1 MTGILVEKPSAA
13 RNFAKALGGLKGTYD
28 GTPFVIAAARGHL
41 YEYRTPDLQV
51 PADQAAMYK
60 SWDLA
65 NLPWDE
71 TAFAWKRV
79 KKKDTDDLL
88 KSIKATLG
96 ACDEIVIATDV
107 DPSGEGELLAWEI
120 LDELSLKS
128 KKITRMYFVDEA
140 AGSIQKAFRDR
151 KPLPRMQDDPD
162 FRKAQFRSQWDF
174 LSMQFTRIA
183 TKCGDGGSILRQG
196 RLKSAMVQIVG
207 DGLEALSQYKKIPYY
222 QNRFRDENGILYTNP
237 NEPQFPDKA
246 QVPQTYHASDVV
258 CDAKTRKATVPPGYL
273 DLAGLSARLASKGF
287 KAKAVLDV
295 YQKMYENQIVSYP
308 RNEDKRITP
317 EQFNELLPLADR
329 IAAVAGV
336 DVKLLTHR
344 APRKTHVGTK
354 NPNGKGVSHGANRP
368 GPNVPARLS
377 DLDVYGDCAQE
388 IYRTLA
394 LNYLATLAEDYEY
407 ESQKGHVKDYPDF
420 VGTTSVPL
428 APGWKLVFQDDAD
441 VDDAGKALGTRAEPF
456 VFEGFPPKPP
466 TPTWSWLKS
475 QLEKYD
481 VGTGAT
487 RTSTYAEVTNDRAK
501 YPLLKDS
508 RGKIT
513 MSEFGEMS
521 YHLLRNTHIGDLKLT
536 EQVYAEMDGVAD
548 GSLKAEDCLAKI
560 RQYVLD
566 DMKVMQD
573 NGVDMRKA
581 LGKTLQ
587 TSNAKEK
594 YEGRWKGKMVKFTRT
609 WAGHRFTDDECRAL
623 CAGEEIEVRGLV
635 SAKTGREYGVLGK
648 LTKQSYNGHE
658 YVGFERTGFL
668 SDNPNGFDGQGG
680 AGGDFKRPEGVPK
693 TWCGH
698 RFTDDERTLLESGQ
712 PLLVTDAVSKK
723 TGKKFSCT
731 LTYEKREDTG
741 EMGIVPRFS

>member
-1 MTGILVEKPSAA
+1 MLGILVEKPSAG
-13 RNFAKALGGLKGTYD
+13 RNFAKALGGVNGSFD
-28 GTPFVIAAARGHL
+28 GTQFIIVAARGHL
-41 YEYRTPDLQV
+41 YEYKTPDLQV

-71 TAFAWKRV
+71 KIFGWKRA
-79 KKKDTDDLL
+79 KKADVDALL
-88 KSIKATLG
+88 KNIKQSLSK
-96 ACDEIVIATDV
+96 CDEIAIATDV
-107 DPSGEGELLAWEI
+107 DPSGEGQLLAWEI
-120 LDELSLKS
+120 LDELGLKS
-128 KKITRMYFVDEA
+128 KKISRMYFDDE
-140 AGSIQKAFRDR
+140 SVKEIQKAFRNR
-151 KPLPRMQDDPD
+151 KPLPKMQDDPE
-162 FRKAQFRSQWDF
+162 FKKAQFRSQWDF
-174 LSMQFTRIA
+174 LSMQFTRVA

-207 DGLEALSQYKKIPYY
+207 DGLAAVSNYKKIPFY
-222 QNRFRDENGILYTNP
+222 QNRFRDENGIMYTNP
-237 NEPQFPDKA
+237 DEPQFPDKA
-246 QVPQTYHASDVV
+246 QVPQNYHASDVV
-258 CDAKTRKATVPPGYL
+258 VDSKTKKTTAPPMYM
-273 DLAGLSARLASKGF
+273 DLAALSARLSSKGF

-317 EQFNELLPLADR
+317 EQFKELLPLVDR
-329 IAAVAGV
+329 IAGVVGV
-336 DVKLLTHR
+336 DASLLTHR
-344 APRKTHVGTK
+344 TERKTHVGTK
-354 NPNGKGVSHGANRP
+354 NPNGKAVSHGANRP

-377 DLDVYGDCAQE
+377 DLDVYGDCAQD
-388 IYRTLA
+388 IYRILA

-407 ESQKGHVKDYPDF
+407 ESQKGHVKDFPAF
-420 VGTTSVPL
+420 VGNTSVPL
-428 APGWKLVFQDDAD
+428 FSGWKAVFSDDSG
-441 VDDAGKALGTRAEPF
+441 DDDEDGSGKGLGTKAEPF
-456 VFEGFPPKPP
+456 VHEGFPPKPP
-466 TPTWSWLKS
+466 APTMKWLIA

-487 RTSTYAEVTNDRAK
+487 RTSTYAEVTNERSK

-513 MSEFGEMS
+513 MTEFGDMS
-521 YHLLRNTHIGDLKLT
+521 YRLIRNTHIGDLKLT
-536 EQVYAEMDGVAD
+536 EQVYAEMDAVAA
-548 GSLKAEDCLAKI
+548 GTMKAEDCLAKI
-560 RQYVLD
+560 ADYVKD
-566 DMKVMQD
+566 DMAVMQN
-573 NGVDMRKA
+573 NGVDMRKE

-635 SAKTGREYGVLGK
+635 SAKTGKEYGVLGK
-648 LTKQSYNGHE
+648 LTKQSYNGHD

-668 SDNPNGFDGQGG
+668 QDSAKFGEGGQSGE
-680 AGGDFKRPEGVPK
+680 FKRPEGVPK

-731 LTYEKREDTG
+731 LTYEKRDDG

>member
-1 MTGILVEKPSAA
+1 MTGILVEKASAG
-13 RNFAKALGGLKGTYD
+13 RNFAKAMGGVNGTFE
-28 GTPFVIAAARGHL
+28 GTQFCIVAVRGHL
-41 YEYRTPDLQV
+41 YEFVPPERQV
-51 PADQAAMYK
+51 PADLAAMYK
-60 SWDLA
+60 AWDLA

-71 TAFAWKRV
+71 TVFSWKRA
-79 KKKDTDDLL
+79 KKNETDALL
-88 KSIKATLG
+88 KNIKTALS
-96 ACDEIVIATDV
+96 ACDEIAIATDV

-120 LDELSLKS
+120 LDELGLKS
-128 KKITRMYFVDEA
+128 KKITRMYFDDESVK
-140 AGSIQKAFRDR
+140 SIQKAFRDR
-151 KPLPRMQDDPD
+151 KQLPKMQDDPD
-162 FRKAQFRSQWDF
+162 FRKAMFRAQWDF

-196 RLKSAMVQIVG
+196 RLKSAMVQLVG
-207 DGLEALSQYKKIPYY
+207 EGLDALAQYKKIPYY

-237 NEPQFPDKA
+237 KEPQFTDKS
-246 QVPQTYHASDVV
+246 QVPQSYRASDVV
-258 CDAKTRKATVPPGYL
+258 CDGKTRKTTAPPMYL
-273 DLAGLSARLASKGF
+273 DLAGLSARLASKGH
-287 KAKAVLDV
+287 KVKTVLDV

-308 RNEDKRITP
+308 RCEDKRITP
-317 EQFNELLPLADR
+317 EQFNELLPLVDK
-329 IAAVAGV
+329 IAGVVGV

-344 APRKTHVGTK
+344 SPRKSHVGVK

-377 DLDVYGDCAQE
+377 DLDIYGSCAQD
-388 IYRTLA
+388 IYVTLA

-466 TPTWSWLKS
+466 TPTWTWLKN

-487 RTSTYAEVTNDRAK
+487 RSSTYAEVTNDNSK
-501 YPLLKDS
+501 YPLLKDT

-513 MSEFGEMS
+513 MTEFGDMS
-521 YHLLRNTHIGDLKLT
+521 YRLLRNTHIGDLKLT
-536 EQVYAEMDGVAD
+536 ERVYAEMDGVAD
-548 GSLKAEDCLAKI
+548 GSLKAADCLAKI
-560 RQYVLD
+560 RDYVSD

-573 NGVDMRKA
+573 NGVDMRKV
-581 LGKTLQ
+581 LGKALQ

-594 YEGRWKGKMVKFTRT
+594 YEGRWNGKTVKFTRT
-609 WAGHRFTDDECRAL
+609 WAGHRFTDEECQAL

-635 SAKTGREYGVLGK
+635 SAKTGKEYGVLGK

-668 SDNPNGFDGQGG
+668 QDGPGFTAGGQ
-680 AGGDFKRPEGVPK
+680 GGDFKRPEGVPK

>member
-1 MTGILVEKPSAA
+1 MVGILVEKPSAG
-13 RNFAKALGGLKGTYD
+13 RNFAKALGGVNGNYN
-28 GTPFVIAAARGHL
+28 GTPFIIVAARGHL
-41 YEYRTPDLQV
+41 FEYVTPELQV
-51 PADQAAMYK
+51 PQDQAALYK

-71 TAFAWKRV
+71 TVFAWKRAR
-79 KKKDTDDLL
+79 KKDTADLL
-88 KSIKATLG
+88 KNIKASLSK
-96 ACDEIVIATDV
+96 CDEIVIATDV
-107 DPSGEGELLAWEI
+107 DPSGEGQLLAWEI

-128 KKITRMYFVDEA
+128 KKITRMYFADE
-140 AGSIQKAFRDR
+140 SVKEIQKAFAGR
-151 KPLPRMQDDPD
+151 KTLPKMQDDPD
-162 FRKAQFRSQWDF
+162 FKKAMFRSQWDF

-207 DGLEALSQYKKIPYY
+207 DGLQALSEYKKIPYY
-222 QNRFRDENGILYTNP
+222 QNRFRDENGVMYTNP
-237 NEPQFPDKA
+237 NEPQFPDKTA
-246 QVPQTYHASDVV
+246 VPQSYHASDVV
-258 CDAKTRKATVPPGYL
+258 TDSKTKKTMAPPKYL

-317 EQFNELLPLADR
+317 EQFKELLPLVDR
-329 IAAVAGV
+329 IAAVV
-336 DVKLLTHR
+336 DVDTKLLTHR
-344 APRKTHVGTK
+344 TPRNTHVGTK
-354 NPNGKGVSHGANRP
+354 NPNGKGISHGANRP

-388 IYRTLA
+388 IYKILA

-420 VGTTSVPL
+420 VGSTSVPV
-428 APGWKLVFQDDAD
+428 APGWRAVFNDD
-441 VDDAGKALGTRAEPF
+441 VDLDDEGKCLGTKADPF

-466 TPTWSWLKS
+466 TPTMKWLIT

-487 RTSTYAEVTNDRAK
+487 RTSTYSEVTSDRSK
-501 YPLLKDS
+501 YPLLKDT

-513 MSEFGEMS
+513 MTEFGDMS
-521 YHLLRNTHIGDLKLT
+521 YRLLKNTHIGNLKLT
-536 EQVYAEMDGVAD
+536 EQVYAEMDGVAAGTMD
-548 GSLKAEDCLAKI
+548 AKECLAKI
-560 RQYVLD
+560 RQYVQD
-566 DMKVMQD
+566 DMAVMQN
-573 NGVDMRKA
+573 NGVDMRKD

-623 CAGEEIEVRGLV
+623 CAGEEIEVRGLI

-648 LTKQSYNGHE
+648 LTKQTYNGHE

-668 SDNPNGFDGQGG
+668 QDQKNFDNNSGSG
-680 AGGDFKRPEGVPK
+680 GGDFKRPEGVPK

-698 RFTDDERTLLESGQ
+698 RFTDDEKTLLESGQ

-731 LTYEKREDTG
+731 LTYEKRDDG

>member
-1 MTGILVEKPSAA
+1 MVGILVEKPSAG
-13 RNFAKALGGLKGTYD
+13 RNFAKALGGVNGTFD
-28 GTPFVIAAARGHL
+28 NTPFAIVAARGHL
-41 YEYRTPDLQV
+41 YEYKTPDLQV
-51 PADQAAMYK
+51 PPEHAGVYK

-71 TAFAWKRV
+71 TLFGWKRA
-79 KKKDTDDLL
+79 KKADVDTLL
-88 KSIKATLG
+88 KNIKTALSQ
-96 ACDEIVIATDV
+96 CDEIVIATDV
-107 DPSGEGELLAWEI
+107 DPSGEGQLLAWEI
-120 LDELSLKS
+120 LDELGLKS
-128 KKITRMYFVDEA
+128 KKITRMYFDDE
-140 AGSIQKAFRDR
+140 SVKEIQKAFRNR
-151 KPLPRMQDDPD
+151 KALPKMQDDPE
-162 FRKAQFRSQWDF
+162 FKKAQFRSQWDF

-207 DGLEALSQYKKIPYY
+207 DGLAALVNYRKIPYY
-222 QNRFRDENGILYTNP
+222 QNRFRDENGIMYTNP
-237 NEPQFPDKA
+237 DEPQFPA
-246 QVPQTYHASDVV
+246 AENVPQTYHASAVV
-258 CDAKTRKATVPPGYL
+258 VDSKTKKTMAPPRYM
-273 DLAGLSARLASKGF
+273 DLAALSARLASKGF

-317 EQFNELLPLADR
+317 EQFKELLPLVDR
-329 IAAVAGV
+329 IAGVVGV
-336 DVKLLTHR
+336 DPALLTHR
-344 APRKTHVGTK
+344 VERKTHVGTK

-377 DLDVYGDCAQE
+377 DLDVYGDCAQD
-388 IYRTLA
+388 IYKILA

-407 ESQKGHVKDYPDF
+407 ESQKGHVKDYPAF
-420 VGTTSVPL
+420 VGTTSVPMS
-428 APGWKLVFQDDAD
+428 PGWRAVFNDD
-441 VDDAGKALGTRAEPF
+441 VDLDDEGKCLGTQAEPF

-466 TPTWSWLKS
+466 TPTMKWLIS

-487 RTSTYAEVTNDRAK
+487 RTSTYAEVTSERSK

-508 RGKIT
+508 RGKISMT
-513 MSEFGEMS
+513 EFGDMS
-521 YHLLRNTHIGDLKLT
+521 YRILKGTHIGDLKLT
-536 EQVYAEMDGVAD
+536 EQVYAEMDAVAA
-548 GSLKAEDCLAKI
+548 GTMKAADCLAKI
-560 RQYVLD
+560 RDYVRD
-566 DMKVMQD
+566 DMTTMQN

-594 YEGRWKGKMVKFTRT
+594 YEGRWNGKMVKFTRT

-635 SAKTGREYGVLGK
+635 SAKTGKEYGVLGK

-668 SDNPNGFDGQGG
+668 SDNAGFQNGAGGQ
-680 AGGDFKRPEGVPK
+680 GGDFKRPEGVPK

-698 RFTDDERTLLESGQ
+698 RFTDDEKTLLEAGE
-712 PLLVTDAVSKK
+712 PLLITDAVSKK

-731 LTYEKREDTG
+731 LTYEKRDDG

>member
-1 MTGILVEKPSAA
+1 MLGILVEKASAG
-13 RNFAKALGGLKGTYD
+13 RNFAKALGGVNGTFEN
-28 GTPFVIAAARGHL
+28 TPFIIVAARGHL
-41 YEYRTPDLQV
+41 YEFVTPERQV
-51 PADQAAMYK
+51 PADMAAMYK

-71 TAFAWKRV
+71 TIFAWKRG
-79 KKKDTDDLL
+79 KKAEVDSLL
-88 KSIKATLG
+88 KNIKSALSQ
-96 ACDEIVIATDV
+96 CDEIAIATDV
-107 DPSGEGELLAWEI
+107 DPSGEGQLLAWEI
-120 LDELSLKS
+120 LDELGLKS
-128 KKITRMYFVDEA
+128 KKITRMYFEDE
-140 AGSIQKAFRDR
+140 SVKSVQKAFRTR
-151 KPLPRMQDDPD
+151 KPLPKMVDDPE
-162 FRKAQFRSQWDF
+162 FKKAMFRSQWDF

-207 DGLEALSQYKKIPYY
+207 EGLQALSEYKKIPYY
-222 QNRFRDENGILYTNP
+222 QNRFRDENGVLYTNP
-237 NEPQFPDKA
+237 NEPQFTSKE
-246 QVPQTYHASDVV
+246 QVPQTYSASDVV
-258 CDAKTRKATVPPGYL
+258 CDSKTKKTTAPPMYL
-273 DLAGLSARLASKGF
+273 DLAGLSARLASKGY

-308 RNEDKRITP
+308 RTEDKRITP
-317 EQFNELLPLADR
+317 EQFNEMLPLVDR
-329 IAAVAGV
+329 IASVVGV
-336 DVKLLTHR
+336 DVSLLTHR
-344 APRKTHVGTK
+344 TPRKGHVGTK
-354 NPNGKGVSHGANRP
+354 NPNGKAISHGANRP
-368 GPNVPARLS
+368 GSNVPTQLT
-377 DLDVYGDCAQE
+377 DLDIYGSCAQD
-388 IYRTLA
+388 IYKILA

-420 VGTTSVPL
+420 VGMTSVPL
-428 APGWKLVFQDDAD
+428 APGWKVIFQDDAD
-441 VDDAGKALGTRAEPF
+441 ADEDAKTLGTRAEPF

-466 TPTWSWLKS
+466 TPTWSWLKT

-487 RTSTYAEVTNDRAK
+487 RTSTYAEVTNDKSK
-501 YPLLKDS
+501 YPLLKDT

-513 MSEFGEMS
+513 MTEFGDMS
-521 YHLLRNTHIGDLKLT
+521 YRLLRNTHIGDLRLT
-536 EQVYAEMDGVAD
+536 EQVYAEMDGVAA
-548 GSLKAEDCLAKI
+548 GTLNAADCLAKI
-560 RQYVLD
+560 CGYVQD

-581 LGKTLQ
+581 LGKSLQ

-594 YEGRWKGKMVKFTRT
+594 FEGRWQGKMIKFTRT

-623 CAGEEIEVRGLV
+623 CAGEEIEVRGLI
-635 SAKTGREYGVLGK
+635 SAKTGKEYGVLGK
-648 LTKQSYNGHE
+648 LAKQSYNGRD

-668 SDNPNGFDGQGG
+668 QDNQNFANGGQS
-680 AGGDFKRPEGVPK
+680 GDFKRPEGVPK

-731 LTYEKREDTG
+731 LTYEKRDDG

>member
-1 MTGILVEKPSAA
+1 MLGILVEKASAG
-13 RNFAKALGGLKGTYD
+13 RNFAKALGGVQGTFD
-28 GTPFVIAAARGHL
+28 NTPFVIVPARGHL
-41 YEYRTPDLQV
+41 YEYRPPEFQV
-51 PADQAAMYK
+51 PKDQAPLYK

-71 TAFAWKRV
+71 TVFSWKRS
-79 KKKDTDDLL
+79 KKEGIDSLL
-88 KSIKATLG
+88 ANIKSALG
-96 ACDEIVIATDV
+96 NCDEIVIATDV
-107 DPSGEGELLAWEI
+107 DPSGEGQLLAWEI
-120 LDELSLKS
+120 LDELGLKS
-128 KKITRMYFVDEA
+128 KKITRMYFDDE
-140 AGSIQKAFRDR
+140 SVKEVQKAFRNR
-151 KPLPRMQDDPD
+151 KPLPKMQDDPE
-162 FRKAQFRSQWDF
+162 FKKALFRSQWDF

-207 DGLEALSQYKKIPYY
+207 DGLEAVANYKKIPYY

-237 NEPQFPDKA
+237 DEPQFPTPDA
-246 QVPQTYHASDVV
+246 VPQSYHASAVEIDS
-258 CDAKTRKATVPPGYL
+258 KTKKTTAPPRYM
-273 DLAGLSARLASKGF
+273 DLAALSSRLSSKGF

-317 EQFNELLPLADR
+317 EQFNELLPLVDR
-329 IAAVAGV
+329 IAAVVGV
-336 DVKLLTHR
+336 DVSLLTHR
-344 APRKTHVGTK
+344 TARKTHVGTK
-354 NPNGKGVSHGANRP
+354 NPNGKAVSHGANRP

-377 DLDVYGDCAQE
+377 DLDVYGDCAQD
-388 IYRTLA
+388 IYQILA

-407 ESQKGHVKDYPDF
+407 ESQKGHVKDFPAF

-428 APGWKLVFQDDAD
+428 FAGWRAVFNDDSSSDQDEDS
-441 VDDAGKALGTRAEPF
+441 KALGTQAEPF

-466 TPTWSWLKS
+466 VPTMTWLNA

-487 RTSTYAEVTNDRAK
+487 RTSTYAEVTNERSK

-513 MSEFGEMS
+513 MTEFGDMS
-521 YHLLRNTHIGDLKLT
+521 YRLLRNTHIGDLKLT
-536 EQVYAEMDGVAD
+536 EQVYAEMDGVAA
-548 GSLKAEDCLAKI
+548 GTMNAAECLAKI
-560 RQYVLD
+560 RGYVQD
-566 DMKVMQD
+566 DMTVMQN

-587 TSNAKEK
+587 TANAKEK
-594 YEGRWKGKMVKFTRT
+594 YEGRWKGKLVKFTRT

-635 SAKTGREYGVLGK
+635 SAKTGKEYGVLGK

-668 SDNPNGFDGQGG
+668 QDNASFSDGGQSGE
-680 AGGDFKRPEGVPK
+680 FKRPEGVPK

-731 LTYEKREDTG
+731 LTYEKRDDG